1 MSTARIFHPD
11 SDTNALTTDPLT
23 TDSVADVNS
32 DTFSSD
38 TLSLDFD
45 SSSASTTLFDTP
57 HFKKLQKKLRK
68 QVSMAIHDFNMIEEG
83 DVIMV
88 CVSGGKDSYT
98 LLDILGLLKRIAPI
112 NFEIVAVNLDQKQP
126 GYPEDILPQYLN
138 EQGIAHYI
146 LEKDTYTIVKSVV
159 PKGKTYCSACS
170 RLRRGSLYGFAKQIG
185 ATKIALGH
193 HRDDMLATFFLNL
206 FHGGALKSM
215 PPKLLSDDKQN
226 ILIRPLAYVEEKDII
241 EYARLKAF
249 PIIPCNLCGSQTNL
263 QRAIINDMLRE
274 WDNAHPQRLASV
286 FKAMQNVAPSQLAD
300 RELFDF
306 ETLSTSRDD
315 SERWFEGDNI
325 QAGQS
330 DILAKMGLPVTP
342 RRQTF
347 QSNKNSDSLPHSE
360 TTNRDRERQPN
371 KIPTINPAI

>member
-45 SSSASTTLFDTP
+45 SSSDSTTLFDTP

-347 QSNKNSDSLPHSE
+347 QSNKNSDSLRHSE

-371 KIPTINPAI
+371 KMPTINPAI